1 MSLSRRS
8 DGDLLHASVRNRALT
23 MTSAVAL
30 LSCAPALLSPAA
42 AQESSPES
50 VTVSASRI
58 VRDGFQAPTPTTV
71 VGAADIENQA
81 KPNIYAAIQELPS
94 LMGSQG
100 VESGTGGTSGG
111 TNGLSSFAMRG
122 LGTIRT
128 LTLVDGQRIVPSNVT
143 GVTDISELPQ
153 LLIQRVDVVT
163 GGASASWGS
172 DAVAGV
178 VNFII
183 DKKFTGFK
191 ANLQTGIST
200 YGDNWQALYQMA
212 AGTTFGGDRGHIEVS
227 AEYGHE
233 DGVDPNNTIYGEGKG
248 PGGRSWFN
256 SPAQLRYASPTG
268 PNGPPAGQPQY
279 FNAYHGQDFQLSRY
293 GIITTGPLQGIA
305 FAENGQPTNF
315 VYGVGPNGLKGVPS
329 RAASG
334 AVTNCVSPWC
344 IGGDT
349 SSTIGNGVTLTN
361 SLNRLS
367 LYTRVSYDILPNLN
381 VWATAQFGEAQTR
394 NTPSP
399 GSWFAG
405 GQTIFCG
412 NAAGGPNAFLAASV
426 NSACVSNGITSFGFG
441 TVNAQ
446 IPDRRTI
453 HVERNLRRYVAG
465 VDGYF
470 NMFNTDW
477 TWNAYAEH
485 GETETHIQIH
495 IPLNPYLLAAQDSV
509 LVTPANQATY
519 AGVNQALGTIV
530 CRSTVAI
537 SLGCLPYNPFGNVT
551 PTQATVNWIFGGSHR
566 LEGPSQ
572 QTRFDEDV
580 FAINLNGEP
589 LSTWAG
595 PVSFATGFEYRKDG
609 YNVWGDPAS
618 TGQCSDPLLNCTT
631 GDNWYAG
638 NFHNGHG
645 AFNVMEGYVET
656 VIPLLK
662 NEGWGSFDLDLGGR
676 ATGYSTSGYV
686 NTWKVGATWDTP
698 LTGVR
703 LRGVMS
709 RDIRAPNLSELYSAS
724 TVANGTVTNPFLN
737 GVGGTVQVQNV
748 TAGNPN
754 LKPEKAQTTEVGVIY
769 QPDWLPG
776 FSASVDYYRI
786 YYTGGISNLS
796 SANIIELCRLGFQ
809 DQCAN
814 IITNPAGQTVYQNPT
829 AVWRQV
835 VSAAFNL
842 ASTTTDGFDFET
854 SYRFSLSDLGLPGD
868 WTVRLLATHVSKFIA
883 VTGLPGTVAHESA
896 GENGGNVPHWK
907 VLATQS
913 YAAERWSISTTERYI
928 SDGRQNTQY
937 VVCTPGSCP
946 ASTSNNPTI
955 NSNGLRG
962 QFLLDVGGTF
972 DIDDHWQLYGKI
984 DNITNVDPV
993 MIYSNAPNNANAVNP
1008 ALYDVIGRMYR
1019 VGVRLNM

>member
-1 MSLSRRS
+1 
-8 DGDLLHASVRNRALT
+8 
-23 MTSAVAL
+23 MTSVAAL
-30 LSCAPALLSPAA
+30 LSCAPALLAPAA
-42 AQESSPES
+42 AQEAEQ

-71 VGAADIENQA
+71 VGAEDIEQQA

-111 TNGLSSFAMRG
+111 TNGLSSFALRG
-122 LGTIRT
+122 LGVIRT

-172 DAVAGV
+172 DAVSGV

-212 AGTTFGGDRGHIEVS
+212 GGTTFSGDRGHIEVS

-233 DGVDPNNTIYGEGKG
+233 DGVDPSNKIYGVGAG
-248 PGGRSWFN
+248 AGGRSWFN
-256 SPAQLRYASPTG
+256 SPVRLQYASPAAT
-268 PNGPPAGQPQY
+268 PAGQPQF
-279 FNAYHGQDFQLSRY
+279 FNAYGGQDFQLAKY
-293 GIITTGPLQGIA
+293 GIITTGPLQGITFGA
-305 FAENGQPTNF
+305 NSTPSNF
-315 VYGVGPNGLKGVPS
+315 VYGTGPTGLQGVPS
-329 RAASG
+329 KTAGG
-334 AVTNCVSPWC
+334 AVTNCISPWC
-344 IGGDT
+344 IGGDL
-349 SSTIGNGVTLTN
+349 SGTIGNGVTLIN

-367 LYTRVSYDILPNLN
+367 LYTRVSYDLTDNLH
-381 VWATAQFGEAQTR
+381 VWMTAQFGEAHTR
-394 NTPSP
+394 NTPTP
-399 GSWFAG
+399 GIFFAG
-405 GQTIFCG
+405 GQTIQCG
-412 NAAGGPNAFLAASV
+412 NAAGGPNAFLPASIQQ
-426 NSACVSNGITSFGFG
+426 ACLPFNAVTNPNGLTPAGFTSFGFG
-441 TVNAQ
+441 TATAQ
-446 IPDRRTI
+446 MPDRRII
-453 HVERNLRRYVAG
+453 HAERNLRRYVAG
-465 VDGYF
+465 VDGSF
-470 NMFNTDW
+470 NLFNTDW
-477 TWNAYAEH
+477 IWNAYAEH
-485 GETETHIQIH
+485 GATETHIQIH
-495 IPLNPYLLAAQDSV
+495 IPLNPYLLAAQDAV
-509 LVTPANQATY
+509 LVTGANQATY
-519 AGVNQALGTIV
+519 APLNQALGTIV
-530 CRSTVAI
+530 CRSTAAI
-537 SLGCLPYNPFGNVT
+537 SLGCQPYNPFGNVT
-551 PTQATVNWIFGGSHR
+551 PTQATIDWIFGGNHR
-566 LEGPSQ
+566 FEGPSQ

-609 YNVWGDPAS
+609 YNVFGDPAS
-618 TGQCSDPLLNCTT
+618 TGQCNDPLLNCTT

-698 LTGVR
+698 FRGLR

-724 TVANGTVTNPFLN
+724 TVANGTVTDPFLN
-737 GVGGTVQVQNV
+737 NGAGGSVQVQNV

-754 LKPEKAQTTEVGVIY
+754 LKPEKAQTTEVGIIY

-796 SANIIELCRLGFQ
+796 SANIIELCRLGFL
-809 DQCAN
+809 DQCNN
-814 IITNPAGQTVYQNPT
+814 IITNPAGQTVFNNPN

-835 VSAAFNL
+835 ISAAFNL

-854 SYRFSLSDLGLPGD
+854 SYRFSLADDLGIPGD
-868 WTVRLLATHVSKFIA
+868 WTVRLLATHVSKFISTA
-883 VTGLPGTVAHESA
+883 GLPGTVPHESA
-896 GENGGNVPHWK
+896 GENGGNIPHWK

-913 YAAERWSISTTERYI
+913 YAADRWSASVTERYI
-928 SDGRQNTQY
+928 SDGTQNTQF

-946 ASTSNNPTI
+946 LSTSNNPTI

-962 QFLLDVGGTF
+962 QFLLDLGGTF
-972 DIDDHWQLYGKI
+972 NLNDNWTLYGKI
-984 DNITNVDPV
+984 DNVTNVDPT

-1008 ALYDVIGRMYR
+1008 SLYDVVGRMYR
-1019 VGVRLNM
+1019 VGVRLKM

>member
-1 MSLSRRS
+1 
-8 DGDLLHASVRNRALT
+8 
-23 MTSAVAL
+23 
-30 LSCAPALLSPAA
+30 
-42 AQESSPES
+42 
-50 VTVSASRI
+50 
-58 VRDGFQAPTPTTV
+58 
-71 VGAADIENQA
+71 
-81 KPNIYAAIQELPS
+81 
-94 LMGSQG
+94 
-100 VESGTGGTSGG
+100 
-111 TNGLSSFAMRG
+111 MRG

-191 ANLQTGIST
+191 ANLQSGIST

-256 SPAQLRYASPTG
+256 SPARLQYASPAAT
-268 PNGPPAGQPQY
+268 PAGQPQY
-279 FNAYHGQDFQLSRY
+279 FNAYHGQDYQLARY

-405 GQTIFCG
+405 GQTILCG

-426 NSACVSNGITSFGFG
+426 NAACVSNGITSFGFG

-809 DQCAN
+809 NQCAN

-868 WTVRLLATHVSKFIA
+868 WTLRLLATHVSKFIS

-896 GENGGNVPHWK
+896 GENGGNIPHWK

-946 ASTSNNPTI
+946 LSTSNNPTI